1 MIKQKV
7 LCLGCDIMFKKVNS
21 EEIKCREEMIKILN
35 EDDYDDI
42 ILMKLFKYMKKEF
55 DNDYCLELVMYI
67 DDKVVIDD
75 KEYIRVK

>member
-1 MIKQKV
+1 MY
-7 LCLGCDIMFKKVNS
+7 KKVNS